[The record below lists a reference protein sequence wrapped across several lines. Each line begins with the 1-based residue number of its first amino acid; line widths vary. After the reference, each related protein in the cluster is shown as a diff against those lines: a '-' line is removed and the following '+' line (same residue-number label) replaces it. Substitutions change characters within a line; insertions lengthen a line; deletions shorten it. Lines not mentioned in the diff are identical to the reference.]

1 MTMWLHSHGAS
12 GSDYFLRTFLQ
23 CVLVAAS
30 VLSVARGAI
39 EWVQQPT
46 DRNITIGGDVT
57 FPCEIRYRN
66 QAATLLM
73 WTKGGAVIFAN
84 GNASGSQV
92 PSRYSVDFTESGRNN
107 LHISNVQLEDDSYYN
122 CQIFSFD
129 TIQVKLN
136 VNVPPNPPTFS
147 INSTEPFVENS
158 VILLTCSSS
167 GGKPTPTIQWLRNGQ
182 PVNSAIVT
190 LPSEPMGVI
199 SSRLT
204 VNLTRSDHRANYS
217 CVVFNA
223 ANQNNPHVSP
233 KILNVQYS
241 PSISFTPTYSPYR
254 TKQSSRVTITCLVDA
269 NPAYESLTWYKNNI
283 AQSVQSTTLTFP
295 SVKKEDQGTYTCKAA
310 NRVSGQRYEVN
321 ASVVLDVLY
330 PPVVTAPSSVIKD
343 ISEQVNL
350 SCAVISNPPPMEVRW
365 DKIGESISYNGPNFV
380 FSASKTF
387 AGNYS
392 CTARNRL
399 EPSDGSAEDVLTK
412 GYTTLWIRYQP
423 SGATIQ
429 PIAAVNEGQSLTLT
443 CSLSEPGYPA
453 PEFRWWRAETP
464 GSVIHTSPNP
474 TFMISQTRLADNGNY
489 TCQAS
494 NEIGVGAPSTVTVE
508 VNAAPVFVGSM
519 PSDGSLTV
527 PITQSNVVL
536 EHRIEGRPKPV
547 VTWFKDSVPISSL
560 TNLYTEI
567 TESSYSQFKYTVTT
581 RIRFIGS
588 DRDQNRLQSDDIG
601 NYTCV
606 VSSAATPQPKSQNI
620 RLSVEFEPL
629 IKSSARVAAQLGEK
643 TTLTC
648 IANANPPPTF
658 FWSQNGQ
665 VLANTSGR
673 FQRQELTGVI
683 AQYRGILEIQ
693 SVTAGDFGQYDC
705 QVTNNK
711 GQTSASVQLS
721 RKSTPEQPSD
731 VISLERTWESVQLQ
745 WTPGFNGGFVQAF
758 FIMLQSVYGNKTV
771 EVYPQ
776 NVTKFNITR
785 LMPQTSYTFS
795 VYGNNV
801 LGKGAYS
808 VPFTAQ
814 TEVLVFPALNKVPE
828 FKVEDKKLLVPNDLN
843 QSYCLRVEVSNDN
856 RRTWTVIEPCI
867 AAEAGEI
874 SLDRPGAT
882 DVNVSICLVY
892 RPDVCGEPVS
902 NEASTPDLTK
912 DQVII
917 IGCVCAAI
925 LTILLVILVVILC
938 RRKQKNKS
946 NHTND
951 PHTART
957 VQQGSNG
964 VLPHQKTGNNYNS
977 GTSSKPLANG
987 RLDNIWN
994 PSYSRTNDSTTNTQT
1009 NFVSYVNLGT
1019 IDRYANVSPQ
1029 YFTGPGNYPAGDNSY
1044 ESPVYDDQYEYEMNR
1059 RNANLGGNSDQYYN
1073 EKQADASFSGSP
1085 RTPTKDPRQFISLP
1099 EDHVKEGGSFGSG
1112 NESGY
1117 STPDKIKP
1125 KKVIYEVVV

>member
-1 MTMWLHSHGAS
+1 
-12 GSDYFLRTFLQ
+12 
-23 CVLVAAS
+23 
-30 VLSVARGAI
+30 
-39 EWVQQPT
+39 
-46 DRNITIGGDVT
+46 
-57 FPCEIRYRN
+57 
-66 QAATLLM
+66 
-73 WTKGGAVIFAN
+73 
-84 GNASGSQV
+84 
-92 PSRYSVDFTESGRNN
+92 
-107 LHISNVQLEDDSYYN
+107 
-122 CQIFSFD
+122 
-129 TIQVKLN
+129 
-136 VNVPPNPPTFS
+136 
-147 INSTEPFVENS
+147 
-158 VILLTCSSS
+158 
-167 GGKPTPTIQWLRNGQ
+167 
-182 PVNSAIVT
+182 
-190 LPSEPMGVI
+190 
-199 SSRLT
+199 
-204 VNLTRSDHRANYS
+204 
-217 CVVFNA
+217 
-223 ANQNNPHVSP
+223 
-233 KILNVQYS
+233 
-241 PSISFTPTYSPYR
+241 
-254 TKQSSRVTITCLVDA
+254 
-269 NPAYESLTWYKNNI
+269 
-283 AQSVQSTTLTFP
+283 
-295 SVKKEDQGTYTCKAA
+295 
-310 NRVSGQRYEVN
+310 
-321 ASVVLDVLY
+321 
-330 PPVVTAPSSVIKD
+330 
-343 ISEQVNL
+343 
-350 SCAVISNPPPMEVRW
+350 
-365 DKIGESISYNGPNFV
+365 
-380 FSASKTF
+380 
-387 AGNYS
+387 
-392 CTARNRL
+392 
-399 EPSDGSAEDVLTK
+399 
-412 GYTTLWIRYQP
+412 
-423 SGATIQ
+423 
-429 PIAAVNEGQSLTLT
+429 
-443 CSLSEPGYPA
+443 
-453 PEFRWWRAETP
+453 
-464 GSVIHTSPNP
+464 
-474 TFMISQTRLADNGNY
+474 
-489 TCQAS
+489 
-494 NEIGVGAPSTVTVE
+494 
-508 VNAAPVFVGSM
+508 
-519 PSDGSLTV
+519 
-527 PITQSNVVL
+527 
-536 EHRIEGRPKPV
+536 
-547 VTWFKDSVPISSL
+547 
-560 TNLYTEI
+560 
-567 TESSYSQFKYTVTT
+567 
-581 RIRFIGS
+581 
-588 DRDQNRLQSDDIG
+588 
-601 NYTCV
+601 
-606 VSSAATPQPKSQNI
+606 
-620 RLSVEFEPL
+620 EPL

-902 NEASTPDLTK
+902 SKIIITFHLSKQFFVCEHSAWINFQQSICQDNSLCLAKLIKMSDEASTPDLTK

-977 GTSSKPLANG
+977 
-987 RLDNIWN
+987 D
-994 PSYSRTNDSTTNTQT
+994 
-1009 NFVSYVNLGT
+1009 VNLGT

-1125 KKVIYEVVV
+1125 KKLKWSIHLLAMFKFLFSAKSEKEQNTDLVPYAHDPPGHTCSLPCCNKDLQLRLAKQRQTPSCIGLQENDTVHQNFMFKGRSKRPPTMQHGFFAVSDERGPSDLKEDVATINEDNSERMATLKVSSEPVVRPRVMNYNFLKNRMTLPEGVSPNETDRCYLEDFDLGESEDVVDTDEDTDSEIEYYISRKSRDEPCKGVPYDPKVFEQKGLYPLGLLREMEGGVHIGKTTFEKTSDTLSSNYYEVLTYSDVFAGKEVQPNSDDKASKREPNINVENFREGPSKTPIPPKLPVQNQFNHPPLLKSGPGSKAATLPAQTNQNIETTDEGYSSSQSLSTKYSTYSSVYSLLHMSNLATKQDFERLQNREITQSSTRPNITEFDFSGPNIYLVNKRMGSDNGKESLANIVEEDENGKLKFLENPSSAKESHDVQKSQPEKMEESKRDGMVEAKHEEEDTEEDFETGDGIGSSFRIKNVDGKILGSRLSFCKSEGVNDEFEDEMKALCQLQRLMEGSEGHDETIQLLRERLMEVESAVQDPQSDLPVTLIL